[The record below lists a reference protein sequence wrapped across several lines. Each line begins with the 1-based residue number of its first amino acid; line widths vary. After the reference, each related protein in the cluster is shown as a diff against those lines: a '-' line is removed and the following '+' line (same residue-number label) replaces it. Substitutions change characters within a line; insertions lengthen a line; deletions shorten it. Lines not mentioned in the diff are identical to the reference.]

1 MNSKVKEFKNTAD
14 IGRKPQ
20 KVRVAPPSVD
30 FLFGVG
36 FNIKGAINYGKR
48 PRISVLR
55 FRL

>member
-1 MNSKVKEFKNTAD
+1 MNSKVKEVKNTAD

-20 KVRVAPPSVD
+20 KVRVAPPLVD